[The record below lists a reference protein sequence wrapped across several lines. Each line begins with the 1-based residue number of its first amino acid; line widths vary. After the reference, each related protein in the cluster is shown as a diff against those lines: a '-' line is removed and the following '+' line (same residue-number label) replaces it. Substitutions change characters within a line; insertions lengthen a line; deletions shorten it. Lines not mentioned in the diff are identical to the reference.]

1 LLLCSKY
8 FYESNTIRTG
18 QFGVKMQKIW
28 ILQVFRI
35 KFVLEFNSRIYI
47 INTQKARDFSA
58 NSDDDL

>member
-1 LLLCSKY
+1 
-8 FYESNTIRTG
+8 
-18 QFGVKMQKIW
+18 MQKIW